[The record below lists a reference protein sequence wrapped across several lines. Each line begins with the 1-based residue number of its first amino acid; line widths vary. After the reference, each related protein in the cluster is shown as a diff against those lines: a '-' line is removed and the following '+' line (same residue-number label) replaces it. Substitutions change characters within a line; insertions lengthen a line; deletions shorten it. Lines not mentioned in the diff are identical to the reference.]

1 MTISNRDATSDVL
14 QTVTLTGVVLAIQK
28 TKTINRVLYNVI
40 TRPLID
46 WFLLIVTSH
55 SSTSVKQPV
64 MCRTN
69 TDSILIPLL
78 DPTDNFAQSF

>member
-40 TRPLID
+40 THPVID

-55 SSTSVKQPV
+55 SLTSVKQSV
-64 MCRTN
+64 MCGKT
-69 TDSILIPLL
+69 LIPY
-78 DPTDNFAQSF
+78 